1 QTLTA
6 QLPGPEVRRILRNR
20 AYAELRGD
28 QVVGRELALE
38 EVIPI
43 LREVFGIEVGDG
55 TAFRALESKR
65 VGPP

>member
-1 QTLTA
+1 M
-6 QLPGPEVRRILRNR
+6 RRNR

-28 QVVGRELALE
+28 QVVGRELELE